1 MTKIDIQKMIKELPN
16 NDPEFVIGW
25 LIAQLET
32 TTRDLEIAY
41 AKLEQFFPLE
51 DSRFYKHQEI
61 LGEIRGA

>member
-1 MTKIDIQKMIKELPN
+1 MTRVDIEKMIKELPS
-16 NDPEFVIGW
+16 NDPEFIIGW

-51 DSRFYKHQEI
+51 DVENRYH
-61 LGEIRGA
+61 

>member
-51 DSRFYKHQEI
+51 DVENRYH
-61 LGEIRGA
+61 